1 MTSIITAAEARSL
14 DPALQAPAVLDR
26 LDKMIREAA
35 CRGAKE
41 LRVPRDLVEANS
53 YHVRF
58 WASGVSEVL
67 KEAGYIITPRIR
79 NLEHVDVWLEISRRD
94 A

>member
-41 LRVPRDLVEANS
+41 LRVPRDLVEASS
-53 YHVRF
+53 YRVRF
-58 WASGVSEVL
+58 WASGVSEAL
-67 KEAGYIITPRIR
+67 KEAGYIITPRIH
-79 NLEHVDVWLEISRRD
+79 NLEHMDAWLEISWRT